1 MPPKPGNLGFR
12 FTALTCWEGHSI
24 VCTFVSFSRCLGHR
38 GYLISILFSVICLQ
52 KCYICSSEVSW
63 EDCNSYSKTK
73 EAVCPLR
80 SPNCVKG
87 ELTCT
92 SGEEKKTVFYKR
104 CGAPEKTCNITA
116 EDRPSCPYS
125 ESGWSSHFDNNC
137 CDGNFCNSGSSQ
149 KISRAGIGV
158 VMVVALWP
166 LTDMYWLY
174 V

>member
-1 MPPKPGNLGFR
+1 VACFSDQRSCGIREMVVSCLQVF
-12 FTALTCWEGHSI
+12 FI
-24 VCTFVSFSRCLGHR
+24 VAVVIIPRK
-38 GYLISILFSVICLQ
+38 IICLQ

-73 EAVCPLR
+73 EVVCPLR

-166 LTDMYWLY
+166 LTDMY
-174 V
+174 